1 LKKKLDFIF
10 FIDFNENSGLGHLNR
25 CLHFLRYYKSSNITF
40 VTEKKVRIK
49 NIKNINDKF
58 TTVVNQKKIYD
69 LAIIDSYNVSTNLEK
84 EIKKICKRTLIIDD
98 LNNRKYNCDYLINYN
113 PGISPKDYNENLN
126 KKTNLLLGKQYNFI
140 INKENEKKKIKSLKS
155 KFNILIYFGTKNR
168 TNLIKTKIL
177 KYIFKKKSLINKITV
192 LSKYKFNYND
202 LEITFL
208 NTSNKEL
215 VLKKIKES
223 DICFLSTG
231 VIVYEALNCNK
242 LIFGKYISDNQKDN
256 YKYLTGEKEILSLN
270 KIKDYNFNKN
280 TANNFNKNSFSY
292 DLYKNCIFKL
302 IIDPII
308 DKIGCKIHIEYYRN
322 YYLRDIYELQNKDFR
337 KNYINSTTF
346 SYKAHTNYFKKMDK
360 NEKINT
366 FIIKNENNFIGY
378 IKTYDKT
385 INTEVSIAIK
395 KEYQNRGIAT
405 KLLKY
410 LLTNKFFLKKPTAK
424 IKKNN
429 IGSINA
435 FKKAGFI
442 NLVYF

>member
-1 LKKKLDFIF
+1 M
-10 FIDFNENSGLGHLNR
+10 
-25 CLHFLRYYKSSNITF
+25 T
-40 VTEKKVRIK
+40 
-49 NIKNINDKF
+49 
-58 TTVVNQKKIYD
+58 
-69 LAIIDSYNVSTNLEK
+69 A
-84 EIKKICKRTLIIDD
+84 
-98 LNNRKYNCDYLINYN
+98 
-113 PGISPKDYNENLN
+113 
-126 KKTNLLLGKQYNFI
+126 
-140 INKENEKKKIKSLKS
+140 
-155 KFNILIYFGTKNR
+155 
-168 TNLIKTKIL
+168 
-177 KYIFKKKSLINKITV
+177 
-192 LSKYKFNYND
+192 
-202 LEITFL
+202 
-208 NTSNKEL
+208 
-215 VLKKIKES
+215 
-223 DICFLSTG
+223 
-231 VIVYEALNCNK
+231 
-242 LIFGKYISDNQKDN
+242 
-256 YKYLTGEKEILSLN
+256 EKEILSLN

-410 LLTNKFFLKKPTAK
+410 LLANKFFLKKPTAK